1 MDASTGILPIGNSLQ
16 AVQKQLQNL
25 SPEIPEY
32 SAHFSQTEEFFIQLE
47 DEIQIPRLPIH
58 HDVRKMRPDPEM
70 EDALSEAIGTAISAV
85 PGLFRGMN
93 CFFLPQDPIKPGF
106 YSLSRF
112 QGKLYMILI
121 RLDLSF
127 RPNQFVIT
135 KPGTND
141 ISSAYNCRR
150 LYMEADILP
159 VGELIKGDDRLHD
172 QAVITR
178 SISDTWIGESG
189 RGYLIQGIW
198 IDRDITKFLSK
209 AVSPLNA
216 RMYPYFP
223 LNCKYQAICHNLV
236 QVLPERRKEIVPK
249 LHNFRILLKDYIGA
263 IQKVLKTATFNN
275 DLPLLKEI
283 QQKIP
288 RSWNEYLENVRLEPY
303 LNENS
308 QKEFR
313 VHYEPQE

>member
-1 MDASTGILPIGNSLQ
+1 MDASTGILPIGNSLLSIQ
-16 AVQKQLQNL
+16 TQLQNL
-25 SPEIPEY
+25 SSELPDFT
-32 SAHFSQTEEFFIQLE
+32 AHFSQTEEFFIQLE

-58 HDVRKMRPDPEM
+58 HDVREMRPAPEM
-70 EDALSEAIGTAISAV
+70 DDALSDAIGTAISAV

-112 QGKLYMILI
+112 QGKLYMTLI

-127 RPNQFVIT
+127 RPNQFAVIRQ
-135 KPGTND
+135 GTND
-141 ISSAYNCRR
+141 ISSAYSCRR
-150 LYMEADILP
+150 LYIEADILP
-159 VGELIKGDDRLHD
+159 VNELIKGDDRFHD
-172 QAVITR
+172 QAVISR

-209 AVSPLNA
+209 AISPPDT

-236 QVLPERRKEIVPK
+236 QILPESRKQIVPK
-249 LHNFRILLKDYIGA
+249 LHNFQGLLQDYIGS
-263 IQKVLKTATFNN
+263 IQKVLKTDTFRS

-313 VHYEPQE
+313 IHYEPQE